1 MSTRPPARTTHSSP
15 RRASAS
21 SVPSGA
27 RARSTV
33 SHASIEPPL
42 VRAAPPGEHGRS
54 FRPRGYTLAFPGG
67 FAAHSR
73 VAGSA
78 PGGKKRSGA
87 EGASNDL
94 PVSDPKDTQAF
105 GAVVLTG
112 EAAGV
117 TGAEAGREPPVRIAA
132 RAAVDAGLWPV
143 AVVVRRDAEETRA
156 ALAGLPVATTLDDAP
171 RPDRATGIRRGL
183 ARLRECAPGLGGVM
197 VLDAPRPRRARR
209 TWPRW
214 PPRSTPG
221 VGPSP
226 PPPGTARWG
235 SRPSSGPRSSP
246 SSSRSR
252 AARARPRCWR
262 ATRAR
267 VTPVAPTGAPG
278 DDG

>member
-1 MSTRPPARTTHSSP
+1 M
-15 RRASAS
+15 
-21 SVPSGA
+21 
-27 RARSTV
+27 
-33 SHASIEPPL
+33 
-42 VRAAPPGEHGRS
+42 
-54 FRPRGYTLAFPGG
+54 
-67 FAAHSR
+67 
-73 VAGSA
+73 
-78 PGGKKRSGA
+78 
-87 EGASNDL
+87 
-94 PVSDPKDTQAF
+94 SDPKDRQAF

-197 VLDAPRPRRARR
+197 VLCADTPACAAHLAALAAALHAGGRPIAASARDGALGLPALFGAEVLPELLALAGGQGAAEVLAR
-209 TWPRW
+209 DPSRV
-214 PPRSTPG
+214 TP
-221 VGPSP
+221 
-226 PPPGTARWG
+226 
-235 SRPSSGPRSSP
+235 
-246 SSSRSR
+246 
-252 AARARPRCWR
+252 
-262 ATRAR
+262 